1 MNISI
6 DFHKVTAGNCFL
18 AAFLIYKA
26 RYVKLYRIMGAVN
39 SLFIKNSL
47 IPLYFH
53 PYFLPILWYNTITAR
68 KKQPFDC
75 FFVHSLWCCIHQGC
89 RSCFD
94 HFEGSF
100 IAIVEASDKIFYLGI
115 LVRAF
120 GVKDQVRRDA

>member
-26 RYVKLYRIMGAVN
+26 RYIKLYRIMGAVN

-53 PYFLPILWYNTITAR
+53 PYFLPILWYNTITTR
-68 KKQPFDC
+68 KS
-75 FFVHSLWCCIHQGC
+75 SL
-89 RSCFD
+89 STAS
-94 HFEGSF
+94 SF
-100 IAIVEASDKIFYLGI
+100 IHLGAVSI
-115 LVRAF
+115 KAVAVALITS
-120 GVKDQVRRDA
+120 RDRSSQL